1 MRMRDR
7 TAALSA
13 FILFTDSLALLL
25 WGVLLVGSLFTAFP
39 VPNPTPTV
47 EALLWIN
54 FGFMIWRMAM
64 RTIFAGLAYGWAFG
78 LGAIPR
84 TLIANII
91 AMMAARRAVL
101 LSLRSLVGRPLPW
114 DKKHPDRKRAV

>member
-64 RTIFAGLAYGWAFG
+64 RAIFAGLAYGWAFG

-84 TLIANII
+84 KLIGKRI
-91 AMMAARRAVL
+91 
-101 LSLRSLVGRPLPW
+101 
-114 DKKHPDRKRAV
+114 DRKSVAKGKSVTVRVGVGGCMII